1 MKSDNYHKK
10 FKEQL
15 ILYSYNELD
24 KQEKYE
30 IEKHLLECQSCKTE
44 LEELMKI
51 HSLVKLS
58 YDSKLDEDTILESRQ
73 DLFSSIRNMKRAKRW
88 YNYITDILFPINPAG
103 LKLAYATAMAV
114 ILFVPVYFVFIN
126 KSVSTG
132 RMELNDKIISRG
144 EPQISDL
151 RIENNDNKNGEIEIS
166 YTQVTPVKVKGDIN
180 DIKIQQ
186 FLAHSLLSSENPG
199 MRLRTVDAIV
209 SDKKTQTSKI
219 LKDALIQAMQYDK
232 NPGVRKE
239 AMNALCSI
247 PFDDEIRDALIYVLK
262 NDQNSGLRIMAINCL
277 GEKNDIKKLSEPN
290 TINTLKEKMLQDEN
304 SYIKLK
310 AKTILTKI
318 EA

>member
-10 FKEQL
+10 FKELL

-24 KQEKYE
+24 KKEKYE
-30 IEKHLLECQSCKTE
+30 IEKHLLECKSCKTE

-58 YDSKLDEDTILESRQ
+58 YDSKLDENTILESRQ
-73 DLFSSIRNMKRAKRW
+73 DLFSSIRNNKRNRRW
-88 YNYITDILFPINPAG
+88 YHSLEDILFIPQSRG
-103 LKLAYATAMAV
+103 LRLAYTFTILA
-114 ILFVPVYFVFIN
+114 ILFIPAYFLLIN
-126 KSVSTG
+126 KGS
-132 RMELNDKIISRG
+132 EANKNDFNNKLIVQG
-144 EPQISDL
+144 ESQISNL

-166 YTQVTPVKVKGDIN
+166 YTQVTPVKIKGDVN
-180 DIKIQQ
+180 DIKIQE
-186 FLAHSLLSSENPG
+186 FLAHSLLSNENPG

-209 SDKKTQTSKI
+209 SEKKTKTSKI

-290 TINTLKEKMLQDEN
+290 TINTLKEKMQQDEN